1 MESDLHQ
8 RMVKAILD
16 IDEEETLRL
25 TRKAL
30 EEGVPVE
37 RIIDSLSEG
46 LREMGLLFEKG
57 ERYIPE
63 LVIAAEF
70 VDKAFKILEP
80 HLHREE
86 AASGSLRDVRVVIAT
101 VEGDIH
107 DLGKNL
113 VATMLS
119 AAGFHVIDLGKDVPA
134 QTIVSKVK
142 ETNAQVVA
150 LSALLTTTMAHQEEA
165 INLLVE
171 ERIRDKVRV
180 IVGGAPASPDW
191 AERIGADAYAENAME
206 AVRKLKE
213 IISGDV

>member
-63 LVIAAEF
+63 LVIAAG
-70 VDKAFKILEP
+70 VC
-80 HLHREE
+80 
-86 AASGSLRDVRVVIAT
+86 G
-101 VEGDIH
+101 
-107 DLGKNL
+107 
-113 VATMLS
+113 
-119 AAGFHVIDLGKDVPA
+119 
-134 QTIVSKVK
+134 
-142 ETNAQVVA
+142 
-150 LSALLTTTMAHQEEA
+150 
-165 INLLVE
+165 
-171 ERIRDKVRV
+171 
-180 IVGGAPASPDW
+180 
-191 AERIGADAYAENAME
+191 
-206 AVRKLKE
+206 
-213 IISGDV
+213 